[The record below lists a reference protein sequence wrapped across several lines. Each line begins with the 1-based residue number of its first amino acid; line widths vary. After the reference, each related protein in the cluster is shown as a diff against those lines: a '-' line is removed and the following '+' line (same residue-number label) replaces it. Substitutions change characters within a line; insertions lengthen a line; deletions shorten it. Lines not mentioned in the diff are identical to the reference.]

1 MTQKR
6 HFRTKALIR
15 RICVFGTL
23 HQFQTAAQALRR
35 LAEAAQKCTA
45 HPVAIRKTIEEL
57 YDCFCRGELAVRR
70 DPHFLQPYH
79 RRELTRSLAQV
90 FDHLVQS

>member
-1 MTQKR
+1 LGSEGMLQR
-6 HFRTKALIR
+6 MVRELQAG
-15 RICVFGTL
+15 VF
-23 HQFQTAAQALRR
+23 ARADD
-35 LAEAAQKCTA
+35 
-45 HPVAIRKTIEEL
+45 PVAIRKIIEEL

-79 RRELTRSLAQV
+79 RRELTRSLAQI